1 MNKKTQPMAAE
12 DWQIVAALRGVVRP
26 YRSGSAYNIARV
38 ETHDGGTTIVHGLH
52 ERSRQW
58 ANVDEVTEALNRAHL
73 EALGIAL
80 SGESNRNAIRAV
92 LRRAF
97 DLNDTELNTAS
108 VLVCDAL
115 DCDAWDSGSVWDT
128 CPQVVRRLSST
139 VNDRIGEDVDTQRC
153 VIEALRASV
162 MVNR

>member
-1 MNKKTQPMAAE
+1 MNKKIQPTTST
-12 DWQIVAALRGVVRP
+12 DWQVLDALRGVVRP

-38 ETHDGGTTIVHGLH
+38 ETHDGSRTIVHGLH

-58 ANVDEVTEALNRAHL
+58 ANVGEVADALNRAHL
-73 EALGIAL
+73 DALGIAL
-80 SGESNRNAIRAV
+80 SGESNRTAILTV

-97 DLNDTELNTAS
+97 DLNDTELSTAS

-115 DCDAWDSGSVWDT
+115 GYDAWGSGSVWDT
-128 CPQVVRRLSST
+128 CPGVLRRLSSMLDDHT
-139 VNDRIGEDVDTQRC
+139 LEGQADVGD
-153 VIEALRASV
+153 VVGALRASV